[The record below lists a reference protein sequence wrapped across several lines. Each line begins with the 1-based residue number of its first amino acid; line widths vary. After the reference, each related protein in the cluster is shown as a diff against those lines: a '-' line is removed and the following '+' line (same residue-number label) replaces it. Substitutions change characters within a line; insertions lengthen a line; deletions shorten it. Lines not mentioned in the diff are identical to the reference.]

1 MGWTN
6 SKPRTRPTPPAPS
19 ENSLVQAI
27 SNGDRGWL
35 NGLLAGGANPNT
47 PHRDTL
53 PLHFAARRG
62 QMDIVDLL
70 CRHGADIDARDAQGR
85 TAVAQAVLAGEGKT
99 IAALLKR
106 GADADVADHDG
117 NTPLHHAARLSKF
130 DVMRQ
135 LIVAGAAQGMQ
146 NHAGDTP
153 LHITERTGVYAADA
167 FNAAARDYAD
177 AHAQKLAQLQ
187 KPLKLM
193 QPLNIRP
200 RRP

>member
-6 SKPRTRPTPPAPS
+6 RRPRTRPTPPAPS
-19 ENSLVQAI
+19 ENSLVLAI
-27 SNGDRGWL
+27 SNDDRGWL
-35 NGLLAGGANPNT
+35 HSLLAGGANPNA

-85 TAVAQAVLAGEGKT
+85 TAVAQAAMSGEGKT

-106 GADADVADHDG
+106 GADIDVADHDG
-117 NTPLHHAARLSKF
+117 NTALHHAARLSKF
-130 DVMRQ
+130 DMMRQ
-135 LIVAGAAQGMQ
+135 LIVAGAAQDVK

-153 LHITERTGVYAADA
+153 LQITERTGIHAADA
-167 FNAAARDYAD
+167 FNAAARAYAD
-177 AHAQKLAQLQ
+177 ATAQKSAQLQ
-187 KPLKLM
+187 KSLTLM